1 MSEPTH
7 KRLKGI
13 LRSLGRKKEPKNMGS
28 AQNSAHTQPSQD
40 RVPSGLRSQPDA
52 LSRASNSQLPH
63 NGEAS
68 ATTPVG
74 ADRLPESPQAL
85 GGSSQDVIPV
95 TQPSSTIPEESPTT
109 LVSSRLWNKAYN
121 NLKDKE
127 SELVDTYER
136 ILSQQIVEGNSMNVV
151 SVHKT
156 NHVLTHLRGCSL
168 DHPHCSEYAC
178 GLQ

>member
-1 MSEPTH
+1 
-7 KRLKGI
+7 
-13 LRSLGRKKEPKNMGS
+13 
-28 AQNSAHTQPSQD
+28 
-40 RVPSGLRSQPDA
+40 
-52 LSRASNSQLPH
+52 
-63 NGEAS
+63 
-68 ATTPVG
+68 VG
-74 ADRLPESPQAL
+74 ADRLSESPQAL

-95 TQPSSTIPEESPTT
+95 TQPSSAIPEESPTT

-151 SVHKT
+151 SVHKA

-168 DHPHCSEYAC
+168 DHAHRGEYAC
-178 GLQ
+178 GL